1 MAQTAVYQLQKTDVR
16 VNSVCPGL
24 IETGMTT
31 AVFQYA
37 RQKGAGSK
45 IGQLNPLGRYG
56 IADGTAR
63 FPCSLRVFD
72 TIRAEIANVVTF
84 LASGMLPRCVLGWT
98 GETDCRRR

>member
-37 RQKGAGSK
+37 RQKGAGGK

-56 IADGTAR
+56 IADGVAY
-63 FPCSLRVFD
+63 
-72 TIRAEIANVVTF
+72 F
-84 LASGMLPRCVLGWT
+84 LCGHRLY
-98 GETDCRRR
+98 

>member
-1 MAQTAVYQLQKTDVR
+1 MAQTSVYQLQKTDVR

-37 RQKGAGSK
+37 RQKGAGGK

-56 IADGTAR
+56 IADGVAY
-63 FPCSLRVFD
+63 
-72 TIRAEIANVVTF
+72 F
-84 LASGMLPRCVLGWT
+84 LCGHRLY
-98 GETDCRRR
+98 